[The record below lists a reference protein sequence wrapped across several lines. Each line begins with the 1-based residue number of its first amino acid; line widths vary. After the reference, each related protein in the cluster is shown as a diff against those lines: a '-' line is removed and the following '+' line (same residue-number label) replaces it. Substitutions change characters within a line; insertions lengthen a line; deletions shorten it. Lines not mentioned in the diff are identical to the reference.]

1 MDGTMPCTRR
11 LRVLNNQLTPALTAS
26 SDPNTGS
33 DVPGAITALLGDE
46 RLVPV
51 DANGLPDPAVLAR
64 LRAAMKQAAADG
76 EYRLAA
82 SLDDL
87 LAVVEPR
94 ESLLPVDENSSF
106 IQPEEQTLDEQRA
119 FFLEHGVRSAPP
131 PSPPWTCHPLS
142 TWTSPSG

>member
-1 MDGTMPCTRR
+1 MDGTMPCNPQRR
-11 LRVLNNQLTPALTAS
+11 LRVLNNQLTPAPTAS
-26 SDPNTGS
+26 SDPSSGS
-33 DVPGAITALLGDE
+33 NIPAAITALLGDE
-46 RLVPV
+46 RLPV
-51 DANGLPDPAVLAR
+51 DGNGLPDPAVLAR

-131 PSPPWTCHPLS
+131 S
-142 TWTSPSG
+142 

>member
-1 MDGTMPCTRR
+1 MPRSLQRR
-11 LRVLNNQLTPALTAS
+11 LRALNSQLQSVPKHRGRQLTPAPAAS
-26 SDPNTGS
+26 SDPSTGS
-33 DVPGAITALLGDE
+33 DVPGAIVQLLGDE
-46 RLVPV
+46 QLPV
-51 DANGLPDPAVLAR
+51 NVDGLPDPAVLAR

-82 SLDDL
+82 ALDDM

-131 PSPPWTCHPLS
+131 PSPP
-142 TWTSPSG
+142 SG